1 MNRQEQIKQLDLLQN
16 QIERDITNYALD
28 EWEDLYE
35 EKVICRRLVFG
46 RGNTL
51 HEVIVNPAGQI
62 RDMDGDAPIHLI
74 QQLGNVSVS
83 HLYQQIR

>member
-1 MNRQEQIKQLDLLQN
+1 MTRPEQIEQLDLLQN
-16 QIERDITNYALD
+16 QIEKDICNYALD

-62 RDMDGDAPIHLI
+62 RDMDADTPIHLI
-74 QQLGNVSVS
+74 QQLGNVSIS
-83 HLYQQIR
+83 HLYAQIR